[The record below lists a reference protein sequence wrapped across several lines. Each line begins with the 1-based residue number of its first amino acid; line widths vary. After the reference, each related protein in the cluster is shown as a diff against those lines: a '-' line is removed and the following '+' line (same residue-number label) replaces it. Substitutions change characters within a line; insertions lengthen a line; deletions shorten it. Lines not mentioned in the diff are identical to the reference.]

1 MAEEIDLELCNFR
14 NFRRS
19 VTLILDQVEVTLVR
33 TSGRGLPTHQ
43 IKAKSET
50 FVDGWTDM
58 TGLPVV
64 CLLGYRLAMT

>member
-1 MAEEIDLELCNFR
+1 L
-14 NFRRS
+14 
-19 VTLILDQVEVTLVR
+19 TLDQVEVTLVR

-58 TGLPVV
+58 TGLPIV